1 VSLFVINI
9 IFLIRA
15 IAIHIVI
22 KDMVVDIDAI
32 RIFHFDQLLIVL
44 ISCIAAVA
52 GGAAYRRYCHEKRRK
67 AGSPLPTVE
76 STDHI
81 VEL

>member
-1 VSLFVINI
+1 
-9 IFLIRA
+9 
-15 IAIHIVI
+15 
-22 KDMVVDIDAI
+22 MVVDIDAI
-32 RIFHFDQLLIVL
+32 RIFHFNQLLIVL
-44 ISCIAAVA
+44 ISCIAA
-52 GGAAYRRYCHEKRRK
+52 AAAAAAADRRYCHEKRRE